1 MTKKKKT
8 KTSAATKKAG
18 KNKSARSSRR
28 VESSTKPSK
37 KQQKSKKPAVPR
49 RVESTTK
56 TRVKSKAVKAAA
68 QKEKAKKPTLR
79 DIFRV
84 KKLHEIRKKILKQRG
99 LLLAEAKEALNA
111 LPGQTVF
118 PDMGDQ
124 ATAETDRNFMLRLRS
139 REQKLIKKIDDALD
153 RIDNGTFGICDDC
166 GMEINIKR
174 LDARPVTTLCM
185 ECKTQQEEEERIRE
199 S

>member
-1 MTKKKKT
+1 MTKKKKI
-8 KTSAATKKAG
+8 KASATAKKEG

-28 VESSTKPSK
+28 AESSTKPLK
-37 KQQKSKKPAVPR
+37 RQQKSKKSAVP
-49 RVESTTK
+49 K
-56 TRVKSKAVKAAA
+56 TRVKSKAVKTAA
-68 QKEKAKKPTLR
+68 QKEKSKKPTLR

-84 KKLHEIRKKILKQRG
+84 KKLYEIRKKILRQRE
-99 LLLAEAKEALNA
+99 LLLAEAREALNT

>member
-8 KTSAATKKAG
+8 KTSATVKKAG
-18 KNKSARSSRR
+18 KNKSARSS
-28 VESSTKPSK
+28 KPLK
-37 KQQKSKKPAVPR
+37 RQQKSKKPAVP
-49 RVESTTK
+49 K

-84 KKLHEIRKKILKQRG
+84 KKLHEIRKKLLRQRE
-99 LLLAEAKEALNA
+99 LLLAEAREALNA

>member
-8 KTSAATKKAG
+8 KTSATAKKAG
-18 KNKSARSSRR
+18 KNKAARSL
-28 VESSTKPSK
+28 KPSK
-37 KQQKSKKPAVPR
+37 KQQKSKKPAAP
-49 RVESTTK
+49 K
-56 TRVKSKAVKAAA
+56 TRVKSTAVKAAA
-68 QKEKAKKPTLR
+68 QKEKAKKLTFR

-84 KKLHEIRKKILKQRG
+84 KKLHEIRKKLLKQRE
-99 LLLAEAKEALNA
+99 LLLAEAREALNA

-199 S
+199 L

>member
-8 KTSAATKKAG
+8 KTSATAKKAG
-18 KNKSARSSRR
+18 KNKSARSSKPLKRR
-28 VESSTKPSK
+28 
-37 KQQKSKKPAVPR
+37 QKSKKPAVP
-49 RVESTTK
+49 K

-84 KKLHEIRKKILKQRG
+84 KKLHEIRKKILRQRE
-99 LLLAEAKEALNA
+99 LLLAEAREALNA

>member
-1 MTKKKKT
+1 MTNKKKT
-8 KTSAATKKAG
+8 KTSATAKKAG
-18 KNKSARSSRR
+18 KNKSARSS
-28 VESSTKPSK
+28 KPLK
-37 KQQKSKKPAVPR
+37 RQQKSKKPAVP
-49 RVESTTK
+49 K
-56 TRVKSKAVKAAA
+56 TRGKTKAVKAAA
-68 QKEKAKKPTLR
+68 QKKTKKLTLR

-84 KKLHEIRKKILKQRG
+84 KKLHEIRKKLLRQRE
-99 LLLAEAKEALNA
+99 LLLAEAREALNA

-139 REQKLIKKIDDALD
+139 REQKLIKKIDEALD

>member
-8 KTSAATKKAG
+8 KTSATAKKAG
-18 KNKSARSSRR
+18 KNKSARSS
-28 VESSTKPSK
+28 KPLK
-37 KQQKSKKPAVPR
+37 RQQKSKKPAVP
-49 RVESTTK
+49 K

-84 KKLHEIRKKILKQRG
+84 KKLHEIRKKILRQRE
-99 LLLAEAKEALNA
+99 LLLAEAREALNA

-139 REQKLIKKIDDALD
+139 REQKLIKKIDEALD

>member
-8 KTSAATKKAG
+8 KTSATAKKAG

-28 VESSTKPSK
+28 VESSTKLLK
-37 KQQKSKKPAVPR
+37 RQQKSKKPAVP
-49 RVESTTK
+49 K
-56 TRVKSKAVKAAA
+56 TQVKSKAVKAAA

-84 KKLHEIRKKILKQRG
+84 KKLHEIRKKILRQRE
-99 LLLAEAKEALNA
+99 LLLAEAREAFNA

-139 REQKLIKKIDDALD
+139 REQKLIKKIDDVLD

>member
-8 KTSAATKKAG
+8 KTSATAKKAG
-18 KNKSARSSRR
+18 KNKSARSS
-28 VESSTKPSK
+28 KPLK
-37 KQQKSKKPAVPR
+37 RQQKSKKPAVP
-49 RVESTTK
+49 K

-84 KKLHEIRKKILKQRG
+84 KKLHEIRKKLLRQRE
-99 LLLAEAKEALNA
+99 LLLAEAREALNA

>member
-8 KTSAATKKAG
+8 KTSATAKKAG
-18 KNKSARSSRR
+18 KNKSARSS
-28 VESSTKPSK
+28 KPSK
-37 KQQKSKKPAVPR
+37 KQQQSRKAAVQ
-49 RVESTTK
+49 K
-56 TRVKSKAVKAAA
+56 TRGKAKAVKAAA
-68 QKEKAKKPTLR
+68 QKEKAKKPTFR

-84 KKLHEIRKKILKQRG
+84 KKLHEIRKKILRQRE
-99 LLLAEAKEALNA
+99 LLLAEAREALNA

-139 REQKLIKKIDDALD
+139 REQKLIKKIDEALD

>member
-8 KTSAATKKAG
+8 KTSATAKKAG
-18 KNKSARSSRR
+18 KNKPARSS
-28 VESSTKPSK
+28 KPLK
-37 KQQKSKKPAVPR
+37 RQQKSKKPAVP
-49 RVESTTK
+49 K

-68 QKEKAKKPTLR
+68 QKEKAKKPTFR

-84 KKLHEIRKKILKQRG
+84 KKLREIRKKILRQRE

>member
-8 KTSAATKKAG
+8 KTSATAKKAG
-18 KNKSARSSRR
+18 KNKSARSSKPLKRR
-28 VESSTKPSK
+28 
-37 KQQKSKKPAVPR
+37 QKSKKPAVP
-49 RVESTTK
+49 K
-56 TRVKSKAVKAAA
+56 TRVKSKAVKAAP
-68 QKEKAKKPTLR
+68 QKEKVKKPTLR

>member
-8 KTSAATKKAG
+8 KTSATAKKAG
-18 KNKSARSSRR
+18 ENKSARSL
-28 VESSTKPSK
+28 KPSK
-37 KQQKSKKPAVPR
+37 RQEKSRKPAAP
-49 RVESTTK
+49 K

-84 KKLHEIRKKILKQRG
+84 KKLHEIRKKLLRQRE
-99 LLLAEAKEALNA
+99 LLLAEAREALNA

>member
-8 KTSAATKKAG
+8 KTSATAKKAG
-18 KNKSARSSRR
+18 KNKAARSL
-28 VESSTKPSK
+28 KPSK
-37 KQQKSKKPAVPR
+37 KQQKSKKPAAP
-49 RVESTTK
+49 K
-56 TRVKSKAVKAAA
+56 TRVKSTAVKAAA
-68 QKEKAKKPTLR
+68 QKEKAKKLTFR

-84 KKLHEIRKKILKQRG
+84 KKLHEIRKKLLRQRE
-99 LLLAEAKEALNA
+99 LLLAEAREALNA

-199 S
+199 L

>member
-8 KTSAATKKAG
+8 KTSATAKKAG
-18 KNKSARSSRR
+18 KNKSARSL
-28 VESSTKPSK
+28 KPSK
-37 KQQKSKKPAVPR
+37 RQQKSRKPVAP
-49 RVESTTK
+49 K
-56 TRVKSKAVKAAA
+56 TRVKSKAAKAAA
-68 QKEKAKKPTLR
+68 QKKTKKLTLR

-84 KKLHEIRKKILKQRG
+84 KKLHEIRKKLLRQRE
-99 LLLAEAKEALNA
+99 LLLAEAREALNA

-139 REQKLIKKIDDALD
+139 REQKLIKKIDDVLD